1 MKKGN
6 DHQSESIVVVVD
18 EVPEELDLEKLG
30 RKRPDAFSSTW
41 TEAVFVGSMLMCLSM
56 ADFFIGGFQVVLPG
70 LIDPLDIPEE
80 SRTWPS
86 SVITLMA
93 GAFLFPFGRLADMYG
108 GYIVFHAGIIWFV
121 VWTII
126 TGFSK
131 TFIMLVFCRAMEGLG
146 AAAFLPAGMSLLG
159 RIYRPGPRKN
169 LVFSLYGALSPLGFF
184 IGMIVGGVSQKAL
197 TWGWYFW
204 LGGIVTMVCC
214 VGSLLTAPRDYAEA
228 RKSGVKMDWWGLCT
242 MVPGLILIIYAITDS
257 RMAKMGWAAPQII
270 VSLVVGVLFLVAAV
284 YVEGWKASAPLI
296 PPEIFQIKSMKRMLA
311 TLFLTWGVYAIYLF
325 YANFYII
332 SILKKDSMTAAVWF
346 APWAAGGLF
355 LAICSGLLLHIL
367 PGRLLL
373 IISDTCKIVA
383 VLFFALMPDNPNYWA
398 WVFPAMLAEAACVD
412 VLWTVGNVFLTTSL
426 PRHHQGMAGALIYIT
441 IFVASAFFL
450 AVTSVALGKFKDMG
464 MDTKSQYKGMFW
476 IGVGLGGVALIMCF
490 FLDLG
495 KAGSQGTTEV
505 KTESDLSGSDSET
518 DTATPQPT
526 EEAKEAVAEM
536 RGINE

>member
-1 MKKGN
+1 MKKG
-6 DHQSESIVVVVD
+6 DRSKSESTVVVVD
-18 EVPEELDLEKLG
+18 EIPEELDLENLG
-30 RKRPDAFSSTW
+30 RKRPDVFSSTW
-41 TEAVFVGSMLMCLSM
+41 TEAIFVGSMLMCLSM

-70 LIDPLDIPEE
+70 LMDPLDIPEA

-108 GYIVFHAGIIWFV
+108 GYIVFHAGI
-121 VWTII
+121 VWASELLRSSPRGCRCLAAL
-126 TGFSK
+126 TG
-131 TFIMLVFCRAMEGLG
+131 RA
-146 AAAFLPAGMSLLG
+146 
-159 RIYRPGPRKN
+159 RKN

-184 IGMIVGGVSQKAL
+184 LGMIVGGVAQKAL

-204 LGGIVTMVCC
+204 LGGIITMVCC

-257 RMAKMGWAAPQII
+257 RQAKLGWAAPQII
-270 VSLVVGVLFLVAAV
+270 VCLVLGIFFLAAFV
-284 YVEGWKASAPLI
+284 YVEGWKASSPLI
-296 PPEIFQIKSMKRMLA
+296 PPEIFQVKSMKRMLA
-311 TLFLTWGVYAIYLF
+311 TLFLIWGVYSIYLF

-332 SILKKDSMTAAVWF
+332 SILKKDSMTAAIWF
-346 APWAAGGLF
+346 APWAVGGLF
-355 LAICSGLLLHIL
+355 LAVSSGLLLHIL

-373 IISDTCKIVA
+373 IISGTCKIAA

-426 PRHHQGMAGALIYIT
+426 PRHRQGIAGALIYIT
-441 IFVASAFFL
+441 IFLGSAFFL
-450 AVTSVALGKFKDMG
+450 SISSVIQGKFKNMG

-495 KAGSQGTTEV
+495 KAGSHETVEE
-505 KTESDLSGSDSET
+505 KTAESDQSSSDSET
-518 DTATPQPT
+518 ETAAPQYL
-526 EEAKEAVAEM
+526 EEAKEATAEV
-536 RGINE
+536 RSINE

>member
-1 MKKGN
+1 M
-6 DHQSESIVVVVD
+6 D
-18 EVPEELDLEKLG
+18 EIPEELDVEILG
-30 RKRPDAFSSTW
+30 RKRPDVFSSTL
-41 TEAVFVGSMLMCLSM
+41 TEAIFVGSMLMCLSM

-70 LIDPLDIPEE
+70 LMDPLDIPEA

-121 VWTII
+121 TWTII

-184 IGMIVGGVSQKAL
+184 MGMIVGGVSQKAL

-204 LGGIVTMVCC
+204 LGGIITMMCC

-257 RMAKMGWAAPQII
+257 RVAKLGWAAPQII
-270 VSLVVGVLFLVAAV
+270 VSLVAGILFLAAAV
-284 YVEGWKASAPLI
+284 YVEGWKAEAPLI
-296 PPEIFQIKSMKRMLA
+296 PPTIFKVKSMKRMLV
-311 TLFLTWGVYAIYLF
+311 TLFLTWGVYSIYLF
-325 YANFYII
+325 YSNFYII

-346 APWAAGGLF
+346 APWAVGGLF
-355 LAICSGLLLHIL
+355 LAVSSGLLLHIL

-373 IISDTCKIVA
+373 IVSGTCKIVA
-383 VLFFALMPDNPNYWA
+383 VLFFALMPDHPNYWA

-441 IFVASAFFL
+441 IFISSAFFL
-450 AVTSVALGKFKDMG
+450 AVTSVVQGKFKGMG
-464 MDTKSQYKGMFW
+464 MAPKSQYKGMFW
-476 IGVGLGGVALIMCF
+476 IGVGLGVVALIMCF
-490 FLDLG
+490 FVDLG
-495 KAGSQGTTEV
+495 KASSQETV
-505 KTESDLSGSDSET
+505 QDKTESDLSSSDSET
-518 DTATPQPT
+518 DSPMPQNV
-526 EEAKEAVAEM
+526 EEAKEAKETKEAVVEV
-536 RGINE
+536 RSIN